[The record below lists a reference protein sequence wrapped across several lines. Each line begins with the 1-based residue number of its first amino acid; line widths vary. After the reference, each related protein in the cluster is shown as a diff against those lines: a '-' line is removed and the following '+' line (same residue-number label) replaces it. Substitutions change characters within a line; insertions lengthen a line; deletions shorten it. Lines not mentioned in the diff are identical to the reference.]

1 MIKGK
6 KILAI
11 IPAKK
16 NSRRLPGKNMKI
28 LIDKPLLQYTIETAK
43 KSRFID
49 SILCS
54 TDDEKILNFSK
65 KHGCNFVVLRDSS
78 LTRDDV
84 NIFHVVKKLK
94 KFTDEYDYVVILQPT
109 SPLRNAD
116 DIDNTIKLC
125 HKSTAVYATTVS
137 KLEINP
143 FCILKKKQNKFKP
156 ILDKIK
162 RRSKEEFYIINGAV
176 YVLKKDALNFKG
188 NFNTVYHE
196 MPIDRSID
204 IDNIKDFNYAK
215 ILLNIR
221 K

>member
-125 HKSTAVYATTVS
+125 HKSTAS
-137 KLEINP
+137 LCNDS
-143 FCILKKKQNKFKP
+143 F
-156 ILDKIK
+156 
-162 RRSKEEFYIINGAV
+162 
-176 YVLKKDALNFKG
+176 
-188 NFNTVYHE
+188 
-196 MPIDRSID
+196 
-204 IDNIKDFNYAK
+204 
-215 ILLNIR
+215 
-221 K
+221 

>member
-1 MIKGK
+1 
-6 KILAI
+6 
-11 IPAKK
+11 
-16 NSRRLPGKNMKI
+16 MKI

-143 FCILKKKQNKFKP
+143 FVFSKKSKINLSQFLIKLKDVPKKSSILSTELFM
-156 ILDKIK
+156 
-162 RRSKEEFYIINGAV
+162 F
-176 YVLKKDALNFKG
+176 
-188 NFNTVYHE
+188 
-196 MPIDRSID
+196 
-204 IDNIKDFNYAK
+204 
-215 ILLNIR
+215 
-221 K
+221 

>member
-65 KHGCNFVVLRDSS
+65 NMDA
-78 LTRDDV
+78 
-84 NIFHVVKKLK
+84 
-94 KFTDEYDYVVILQPT
+94 IL
-109 SPLRNAD
+109 
-116 DIDNTIKLC
+116 
-125 HKSTAVYATTVS
+125 
-137 KLEINP
+137 
-143 FCILKKKQNKFKP
+143 
-156 ILDKIK
+156 
-162 RRSKEEFYIINGAV
+162 
-176 YVLKKDALNFKG
+176 
-188 NFNTVYHE
+188 
-196 MPIDRSID
+196 
-204 IDNIKDFNYAK
+204 
-215 ILLNIR
+215 
-221 K
+221 